1 MAFSSPAFVF
11 TFLPVVLLLY
21 WLIPWHRGKNLLLL
35 GFSLL
40 FYSVGSLV
48 HLPLLLGVALV
59 NYLAGL
65 WFQRKKDRKGLVL
78 VLTLV
83 LNLGVLGAFKYLD
96 FFTATANSLLGA
108 SLTLPGLELPI
119 GISFF
124 TFQGLSYAIDCYRDP
139 ESGTRNFIEVLLY
152 LSFFPQLI
160 AGPIVKY
167 HDVSAQIRS
176 RSAGLE
182 DTVLG
187 CRRFL
192 VGLSKKLLLA
202 DIFAACVDRVYG
214 QSLLD
219 IRLAWLAA
227 LCYCL
232 QIYFDFSGYSD
243 MAIGMGRMFG
253 FHFLENFNDPYRSS
267 SIREF
272 WRRWHIS
279 LSSWFKEYVY
289 IPLGGSRRGTARTCL
304 NLCLVFFL
312 TGLWHGANWTFVLW
326 ALWHGVWSVAE
337 RVTPLK
343 KLSGKFLGHVYTLLI
358 VLMGFALFRADTVSQ
373 GLRFVAQL
381 FSGFRLRFLR
391 EETLLLRELLTHKL
405 MLALA
410 VGIPLSLGLHKN
422 LWEKLRSKAPA
433 QTLSCAGALCLF
445 ALCILRLAAA
455 SFNPFIYFQF

>member
-11 TFLPVVLLLY
+11 AFLPVVFLLY
-21 WLIPWHRGKNLLLL
+21 RLIPWHKGKNLLLML
-35 GFSLL
+35 FSLL
-40 FYSVGSLV
+40 FYSAGSLV

-65 WFQRKKDRKGLVL
+65 WFRSGRKVKRAVL

-83 LNLGVLGAFKYLD
+83 LNLGVLAAFKYLD
-96 FFTATANSLLGA
+96 FFTQTANDVLGLSLR
-108 SLTLPGLELPI
+108 LPGLLLPI

-124 TFQGLSYAIDCYRDP
+124 TFQGLSYSIDVYRRP
-139 ESGTRNFIEVLLY
+139 EEGTGNFFEVLLY

-176 RSAGLE
+176 RKTELPEVAAG
-182 DTVLG
+182 V
-187 CRRFL
+187 RRFM
-192 VGLSKKLLLA
+192 VGLAKKLLLA
-202 DIFAACVDRVYG
+202 DIFAVAVDRIFG
-214 QSLLD
+214 QTILD
-219 IRLAWLAA
+219 ARLAWLAA
-227 LCYCL
+227 VCYCL

-253 FHFLENFNDPYRSS
+253 FRFLENFDLPYSSS

-289 IPLGGSRRGTARTCL
+289 IPLGGNRKGTGRTYL
-304 NLCLVFFL
+304 NLTIVFFL
-312 TGLWHGANWTFVLW
+312 TGLWHGANWTFILW
-326 ALWHGVWSVAE
+326 GLWHGFWSVME
-337 RVTPLK
+337 RLTPLK
-343 KLSGKFLGHVYTLLI
+343 KLSGKLIGRIYTLLV
-358 VLMGFALFRADTVSQ
+358 VLIGFTLFRADTVGQ
-373 GLRFVAQL
+373 GLTVIGRL
-381 FSGFRLRFLR
+381 FTGFSFTRDGTILF
-391 EETLLLRELLTHKL
+391 RELITVKL
-405 MLALA
+405 ILALA
-410 VGIPLSLGLHKN
+410 VGIPVSLGLHRLLADRWKQ
-422 LWEKLRSKAPA
+422 KPVLRAMSY
-433 QTLSCAGALCLF
+433 AGALCLF

>member
-11 TFLPVVLLLY
+11 AFLPVVFLLY
-21 WLIPWHRGKNLLLL
+21 RLIPWHKGKNLLLML
-35 GFSLL
+35 FSLL
-40 FYSVGSLV
+40 FYSAGSLV

-65 WFQRKKDRKGLVL
+65 WFRSGRKGKRAVL

-83 LNLGVLGAFKYLD
+83 LNLGVLAAFKYLD
-96 FFTATANSLLGA
+96 FFTQTANDVLGLSLR
-108 SLTLPGLELPI
+108 LPGLLLPI

-124 TFQGLSYAIDCYRDP
+124 TFQGLSYSIDVYRRP
-139 ESGTRNFIEVLLY
+139 EEGTGNFFEVLLY

-176 RSAGLE
+176 RKTELPEVAAG
-182 DTVLG
+182 V
-187 CRRFL
+187 RRFM
-192 VGLSKKLLLA
+192 VGLAKKLLLA
-202 DIFAACVDRVYG
+202 DIFAVAVDRIFG
-214 QSLLD
+214 QTILD
-219 IRLAWLAA
+219 ARLAWLAA
-227 LCYCL
+227 VCYCL

-253 FHFLENFNDPYRSS
+253 FRFLENFDLPYSSS

-289 IPLGGSRRGTARTCL
+289 IPLGGNRKGTGRTYL
-304 NLCLVFFL
+304 NLTIVFFL
-312 TGLWHGANWTFVLW
+312 TGLWHGANWTFILW
-326 ALWHGVWSVAE
+326 GLWHGFWSVME
-337 RVTPLK
+337 RLTPLK
-343 KLSGKFLGHVYTLLI
+343 KLSGKLIGRIYTLLV
-358 VLMGFALFRADTVSQ
+358 VLIGFTLFRADTVGQ
-373 GLRFVAQL
+373 GLTVIGRL
-381 FSGFRLRFLR
+381 FTGFSFTRDGTILF
-391 EETLLLRELLTHKL
+391 RELITVKL
-405 MLALA
+405 ILALA
-410 VGIPLSLGLHKN
+410 VGIPVSLGLHRLLADRWKQ
-422 LWEKLRSKAPA
+422 KPVLRA
-433 QTLSCAGALCLF
+433 LSYAGALCLF

>member
-11 TFLPVVLLLY
+11 AFLPVVFLLY
-21 WLIPWHRGKNLLLL
+21 RLIPWHKGKNLLLML
-35 GFSLL
+35 FSLL
-40 FYSVGSLV
+40 FYSAGSLV

-65 WFQRKKDRKGLVL
+65 WFRSGRKGKRAVL

-83 LNLGVLGAFKYLD
+83 LNLGVLAAFKYLD
-96 FFTATANSLLGA
+96 FFTQTANDVLGLSLR
-108 SLTLPGLELPI
+108 LPGLLLPI

-124 TFQGLSYAIDCYRDP
+124 TFQGLSYSIDVYRRP
-139 ESGTRNFIEVLLY
+139 EEGTGNFFEVLLY

-176 RSAGLE
+176 RKTELPEVAAG
-182 DTVLG
+182 V
-187 CRRFL
+187 RRFM
-192 VGLSKKLLLA
+192 VGLAKKLLLA
-202 DIFAACVDRVYG
+202 DIFAVAVDRIFG
-214 QSLLD
+214 QTILD
-219 IRLAWLAA
+219 ARLAWLAA
-227 LCYCL
+227 VCYCL

-253 FHFLENFNDPYRSS
+253 FRFLENFDLPYSSS

-289 IPLGGSRRGTARTCL
+289 IPLGGNRKGTGRTYL
-304 NLCLVFFL
+304 NLTIVFFL
-312 TGLWHGANWTFVLW
+312 TGLWHGANWTFILW
-326 ALWHGVWSVAE
+326 GLWHGFWSVME
-337 RVTPLK
+337 RLTPLK
-343 KLSGKFLGHVYTLLI
+343 KLSGKLIGRIYTLLV
-358 VLMGFALFRADTVSQ
+358 VLIGFTLFRADTVGQ
-373 GLRFVAQL
+373 GLTVIGRL
-381 FSGFRLRFLR
+381 FTGFSFTRDGTILF
-391 EETLLLRELLTHKL
+391 RELITVKL
-405 MLALA
+405 ILALA
-410 VGIPLSLGLHKN
+410 VGIPVSLGLHRLLADRWKQ
-422 LWEKLRSKAPA
+422 KPVLRAMSY
-433 QTLSCAGALCLF
+433 AGALCLF